1 MRNDNK
7 TYIYIYIL
15 PVWSLIIVLHSF
27 QMFYS
32 QSFNYRTVS
41 IVVDKQTYTYIYT
54 YTDYWYAVI
63 NIFHPDYV
71 FLNG

>member
-7 TYIYIYIL
+7 TYIYIL

-41 IVVDKQTYTYIYT
+41 IVVDKQTYTCI